1 MKTYSKYSLLLY
13 LTLWLSINLS
23 GQQILFNNGNFVTHP
38 GSGPGGSDYSLLTSP
53 LSNYGFGNQ
62 YDAGRRVADDFTVT
76 GDGWIIDS
84 IVFFEYQTGSSTTTT
99 FTATYLQIWKGSALV
114 WGDLTTNRLKR
125 SAWSGCY
132 RGDDFQNS
140 QRPIMRNTCT
150 TPSLTLQPGTYNID
164 WQADGSLSSGP
175 WCVPVTY
182 IGSLTTGDAQGY
194 YDGEWVYLYGDTLDL
209 FPQGLPFI
217 VYGRGIGTPSNISI
231 NESYTFAEPHSLYS
245 YKIIGLPGQT
255 NFSVS
260 SVITG
265 TPGQNWMAF
274 RDNGAATDYMKGY
287 DGSSNFNFQ
296 PGNAFWVTS
305 ENKIEIKKTVGAVPL
320 TAWDTYVIPV
330 NAGSW
335 TLISN
340 PFEKDVKWE
349 DIRIANGLDNSQVIW
364 DWLGYWSNSSTLR
377 TGKGYYFL
385 APSWV
390 SSLHIPYD
398 SKKSSSSYVTNSETN
413 NSLTLSLYHEG
424 EKSGGIRILFHME
437 ANSGMDKFDIPMPSG
452 DFEKTGIRLIT
463 ESPDN
468 LRNGELFL
476 DARNCLGDGQSYR
489 IRFTNRTG
497 VPLSLQI
504 EGVEHFSSSEIFLV
518 IPRLHKKID
527 LKSTQNI
534 DPGTESELMTL
545 LIGDPDYIN
554 RESDRLFSDAE
565 PFFGC
570 TPNPADEYFTV
581 RFSAPADSKATIVI
595 YDLSGRK
602 LATLIDGFATAGYH
616 EISSAS
622 DQIKPGIYLCKM
634 DLTPLSGTMVVHKV
648 IRLVKR

>member
-1 MKTYSKYSLLLY
+1 MKTYMKSLLLFNLIIW
-13 LTLWLSINLS
+13 LTIQLS
-23 GQQILFNNGNFVTHP
+23 GQQVLFNNGNFVTHP
-38 GSGPGGSDYSLLTSP
+38 GSGPGGSDYSLLMSP

-84 IVFFEYQTGSSTTTT
+84 IVFFEYQTGSPTSTT
-99 FTATYLQIWKGSALV
+99 FTATYLQIWKGSDLV
-114 WGDLTTNRLKR
+114 WGDLMTNRLQR

-150 TPSLTLQPGTYNID
+150 TPSLSLQPGTYNID

-175 WCVPVTY
+175 WCVPVT
-182 IGSLTTGDAQGY
+182 INGSLTTGDAQGY
-194 YDGEWVYLYGDTLDL
+194 YDGEWGYLYGDTLDL

-231 NESYTFAEPHSLYS
+231 NETYTFAEPHSLYS

-260 SVITG
+260 SIISG

-274 RDNGAATDYMKGY
+274 RDNGASTDYMKGY

-305 ENKIEIKKTVGAVPL
+305 ENKIEVKKTVGAVPL

-340 PFEKDVKWE
+340 PFENDVKWE

-398 SKKSSSSYVTNSETN
+398 SKKSSLSYNTNSETS
-413 NSLTLSLYHEG
+413 NSLTLSLYKE
-424 EKSGGIRILFHME
+424 EQKSGSIQVLFHQE
-437 ANSGMDKFDIPMPSG
+437 AKSGADKFDIPIPSG
-452 DFEKTGIRLIT
+452 DFEKTGIRILP
-463 ESPDN
+463 ELPDHQ
-468 LRNGELFL
+468 RNRELFL
-476 DARNCLGDGQSYR
+476 DARSSIGDGQSYR
-489 IRFTNRTG
+489 IRFTNRSG
-497 VPLSLQI
+497 DPLRLQI

-518 IPRLHKKID
+518 IPRLHKKIN
-527 LKSTQNI
+527 LKSAQNL
-534 DPGTESELMTL
+534 DPGSETEQMTL
-545 LIGDPDYIN
+545 LIGNIEYIN
-554 RESDRLFSDAE
+554 RESDQLFSNAE
-565 PFFGC
+565 PFFQC
-570 TPNPADEYFTV
+570 LPNPVDHLFSV
-581 RFSAPADSKATIVI
+581 RFSTPVDTKANISI
-595 YDLSGRK
+595 YDLTGRR
-602 LATLIDGFATAGYH
+602 LSTLLDGFIEAGYH
-616 EISSAS
+616 EISSGS
-622 DQIKPGIYLCKM
+622 EFLTSGIYLCKM
-634 DLTPLSGTMVVHKV
+634 DLSPLSGATTIHKV
-648 IRLVKR
+648 IRLQKR